1 MSSRR
6 RLDGLA
12 ALVRPEPRPDCQHE
26 YSDWADANG
35 FTPAGG
41 LHFDENSLILGYSI
55 AFGSGDGTAD
65 IYMDNLKVDGVT
77 MDFYG

>member
-1 MSSRR
+1 VNRDQIVNMT
-6 RLDGLA
+6 
-12 ALVRPEPRPDCQHE
+12 E
-26 YSDWADANG
+26 YSDWADADG

-55 AFGSGDGTAD
+55 ALGSGNGTAD
-65 IYMDNLKVDGVT
+65 IYMDNVKVDGVT